1 MPDYG
6 PTRGGGLINEYVRV
20 EVTADGFTAS
30 MVAFA
35 PDGTALGVLDAF
47 ESTPEQGPLRITD
60 IRRGLDGVDLEWAGP
75 MGPYQIEFRPQSG
88 AGTWVD
94 LGELIPEAT
103 RSAHL
108 PADTAGGWYRI
119 RLAR

>member
-1 MPDYG
+1 MIG
-6 PTRGGGLINEYVRV
+6 
-20 EVTADGFTAS
+20 
-30 MVAFA
+30 FA
-35 PDGTALGVLDAF
+35 PDGAELGVFDTF
-47 ESTPEQGPLRITD
+47 ESTAEQGPLRITE
-60 IRRGLDGVDLEWAGP
+60 IRRGLEGVDLEWAGP
-75 MGPYQIEFRPQSG
+75 RGPYRIEFRPQSG

-103 RSAHL
+103 RSAQL